1 MVVRHLVFFEEQLVF
16 RFALEEE
23 VGGSLGLV
31 FGLADFVKVNE
42 RVERTLFAVHAFLV
56 CEHGAVSES
65 GAHGNEHFGM
75 FRNNRLFV
83 GDAQAFLECLHESRV
98 KCERATFKNDR
109 RLDFHALGKATDG
122 LLRDGVET

>member
-16 RFALEEE
+16 CFALEEE

-31 FGLADFVKVNE
+31 LGLADFVKVNE

-56 CEHGAVSES
+56 REHGTVSEC

-75 FRNNRLFV
+75 FRDNRLFV
-83 GDAQAFLECLHESRV
+83 GDAQAFLESFHESRV
-98 KCERATFKNDR
+98 ER
-109 RLDFHALGKATDG
+109 
-122 LLRDGVET
+122 